1 MTGQLEA
8 PVKRRRKT
16 LRSHVGFTAGIL
28 SILAAC
34 VPVTVNPPADVTSIN
49 QSCNLVPLMACGT
62 PPPNPAPTHWYYGYA
77 ENAPTVMRLT
87 APGGST
93 VGPGNF
99 RLIQLTG
106 GSGAEWV
113 SQNLA
118 GGYDRCLN
126 RGNSVQT
133 QPGNETGPVA
143 RGLDTRFGHYI
154 GNMDGGQTQ
163 YPPDVN
169 TTQPSSGLMVNT
181 GATGCSISSPCIY
194 DGTNHAIVTASN
206 IDSLKIFDYKS
217 YEAALKAR
225 HYTNPPPT
233 GQFNRRI
240 LSVPV
245 GECSGSSDS
254 SSSIPIIGFAC
265 FFLLQEPTHSGNS
278 LWIMGQYV
286 GNCKHTPNEAS
297 YRVLGNNAVAASQ
310 AKAETAP
317 QAKVENCGWL
327 IAKRNGLVDQPD
339 VSLKPSGA
347 APLSQPPTD
356 AKAAYCERDT
366 LLSYVGDER
375 MSERG
380 LPLIVRSGSNEGLLE
395 YFPGSPPVLKY
406 QSGARP
412 TNLDHWGSPIP
423 FLGAHRTIILVRV
436 IESDPGSPSVNGT
449 VLVLKS
455 WKGPF
460 SAGRV
465 LRVGPPTDG
474 VMMCTG
480 PKCPPDMYLFRRS
493 GDKEL
498 LIMTDS
504 ETEPLM
510 LSPESVSS
518 GSELQA
524 RMQTVERAVKE
535 VEELQDPQTDIARGP
550 ERHRVMLEL
559 KGCMAAATDKMMRV
573 DSRDCHTVNLAPLLG
588 IKRSELVAYWDAPT
602 LCQRGSPQTEYSPP
616 TGPDC
621 SPEQTPIWTFGHPGN
636 NLYCITGGQTL
647 IQPHVIGKAIP
658 VGQEN
663 NLRCMDLIW
672 GGYGPTRFHD
682 RLISGCGTPDGAA
695 VSLYVHEEGG
705 GVVGFAPAGREQQTL
720 SERPVLYS
728 DNLPQLTAVSCT
740 ANGFDLTTS
749 TGLVHVSASD
759 VEGLRIAPRNLSEKD
774 GRANGSPPASPLHR

>member
-1 MTGQLEA
+1 
-8 PVKRRRKT
+8 
-16 LRSHVGFTAGIL
+16 
-28 SILAAC
+28 
-34 VPVTVNPPADVTSIN
+34 
-49 QSCNLVPLMACGT
+49 
-62 PPPNPAPTHWYYGYA
+62 
-77 ENAPTVMRLT
+77 MRLT

-93 VGPGNF
+93 GPGNF

-118 GGYDRCLN
+118 GGYDRCLS
-126 RGNSVQT
+126 RGNLVQT
-133 QPGNETGPVA
+133 QPGNESGPVA
-143 RGLDTRFGHYI
+143 QGLDTRFGHYT

-181 GATGCSISSPCIY
+181 GGTSGCSISSPCIY

-206 IDSLKIFDYKS
+206 IDSLKIFDYRS

-233 GQFNRRI
+233 GQLNRRI

-245 GECSGSSDS
+245 GQCSRSSDS

-286 GNCKHTPNEAS
+286 GYCKHTPNEVS
-297 YRVLGNNAVAASQ
+297 DRVLANNAVAAS
-310 AKAETAP
+310 

-327 IAKRNGLVDQPD
+327 IAKGDGLVDQPD
-339 VSLKPSGA
+339 ASLKPSDP
-347 APLSQPPTD
+347 APLSKPPPD

-366 LLSYVGDER
+366 LFSYVGDER
-375 MSERG
+375 VSERG
-380 LPLIVRSGSNEGLLE
+380 FPLIVRSGSNEGLLE

-406 QSGARP
+406 QSGAPP

-423 FLGAHRTIILVRV
+423 LLGAHRTIILVRV
-436 IESDPGSPSVNGT
+436 IKSDDPLSPSPRAT
-449 VLVLKS
+449 VSVLKS

-465 LRVGPPTDG
+465 LHVGPPPEG
-474 VMMCTG
+474 VMLCAG
-480 PKCPPDMYLFRRS
+480 SKCPPDMYLFRPS
-493 GDKEL
+493 GDSEL

-518 GSELQA
+518 GAELQA
-524 RMQTVERAVKE
+524 RMQTVEHAVKE
-535 VEELQDPQTDIARGP
+535 LQELQDPQTDISRGP

-559 KGCMAAATDKMMRV
+559 KGCMAAATDKMMRM
-573 DSRDCHTVNLAPLLG
+573 DSRDCHSVNLAPLLG
-588 IKRSELVAYWDAPT
+588 IKRSELVAYWGAPT
-602 LCQRGSPQTEYSPP
+602 LCQTGAPQTEYSPP
-616 TGPDC
+616 SGRDC

-636 NLYCITGGQTL
+636 NLYCITGGQPL
-647 IQPHVIGKAIP
+647 FQPYVIDQALP
-658 VGQEN
+658 VGQEH
-663 NLRCMDLIW
+663 NLRCMDLVW
-672 GGYGPTRFHD
+672 GNYGPTRFHD
-682 RLISGCGTPDGAA
+682 SLISGCGTADGAA
-695 VSLYVHEEGG
+695 VSLYVHAEGG
-705 GVVGFAPAGREQQTL
+705 AVVGFAPAGREQQTL

-728 DNLPQLTAVSCT
+728 ENVPQLTAVKCN
-740 ANGFDLTTS
+740 ADGFDLTTS
-749 TGLVHVSASD
+749 IGLMHIRRSD
-759 VEGLRIAPRNLSEKD
+759 IDALRIAPRNLSEED
-774 GRANGSPPASPLHR
+774 RQANGSPPAPQRPR